1 MKTTR
6 RAGGLEWV
14 KERLEAEPSYV
25 QKSMFGCV
33 ACYLRGR
40 LVLVLAA
47 RKEEPWQGILIPTV
61 REFHEELTR
70 LHAGLVRH
78 SVLGKWLY
86 LPRSSEDFE
95 ETARALAERI
105 VADDPRIGVPA
116 TGERKSRGPMNR
128 RGG

>member
-40 LVLVLAA
+40 LVLVIAT
-47 RKEEPWQGILIPTV
+47 REEEPWQGILIPTV
-61 REFHEELTR
+61 REFHEELAR

-86 LPRSSEDFE
+86 LPRSYEHFE
-95 ETARALAERI
+95 ETACALIARI

-116 TGERKSRGPMNR
+116 AGESKSLGPMNR